1 MCTKLRVQLDYFIS
15 LSERLKDENQELRLI
30 IDNMMHSR
38 QQCIDMINEKIKEV
52 HQPIRELRIGL

>member
-15 LSERLKDENQELRLI
+15 LSERLKEENQELRLI
-30 IDNMMHSR
+30 INNMLNSR
-38 QQCIDMINEKIKEV
+38 QQCIERINDKIKEV